1 MHIILDWGTWTFE
14 PIVHVWTYWK
24 PHGINIL
31 FSAQIDL
38 FKNWIMESLQEH
50 TIKES
55 SLTLKLDQQVLKF
68 PAIN

>member
-1 MHIILDWGTWTFE
+1 MVIFLT
-14 PIVHVWTYWK
+14 VSK
-24 PHGINIL
+24 ML
-31 FSAQIDL
+31 LDL

-68 PAIN
+68 PAVH